1 MTSDHAPDAR
11 CVRLPRR
18 PRTRSAAW
26 LVGTMLLWVA
36 ATVSVGQVQAQ
47 APSSAPA
54 PAASPAKPLA
64 KPLWRDLSA
73 KQQQALQPLATDW
86 DALSEGHKR
95 KWLTLSRNHAKL
107 SPAEKATLHSRMTEW
122 TALSRQQRDQARF
135 NFAEV
140 KQVPADERK
149 AKWEAY
155 QALTPEEKRRLAESA
170 APRPPGAAGTIRPVP
185 AQKLVPLPT
194 EAIKG
199 QHSARIQLAPP
210 AEAVA
215 PAPMI
220 ATPSAP
226 VEASAPTP
234 AMSPP
239 APVVPPLP

>member
-1 MTSDHAPDAR
+1 MTPDRAPDAR
-11 CVRLPRR
+11 CAALLRP
-18 PRTRSAAW
+18 PRTRRAAW
-26 LVGTMLLWVA
+26 LVGTMLWVTA
-36 ATVSVGQVQAQ
+36 ATGWVGQVQAQ

-54 PAASPAKPLA
+54 PTASAAKPLA
-64 KPLWRDLSA
+64 KPLWRDLST
-73 KQQQALQPLATDW
+73 KQQQALQPLAAEW

-107 SPAEKATLHSRMTEW
+107 SPAERATLHSRMTEW

-140 KQVPADERK
+140 KQVPVDERK

-155 QALTPEEKRRLAESA
+155 QALSPEEKRRLAERA